1 MADELNAI
9 VGRAKK
15 DKDILAVIVFGSY
28 ARKEAYRDIDVCL
41 VLFPA
46 DSKKQYEHDKIFMSK
61 KKLDYLKHFT
71 KTDIQIFQQLPLYI
85 RSRVL
90 KDGKIILCKDNDLLY
105 DISFRTIKDFNYFE
119 PKYQM
124 YLKGVMDA

>member
-46 DSKKQYEHDKIFMSK
+46 DSKKQYEHDKIVYHCH
-61 KKLDYLKHFT
+61 L
-71 KTDIQIFQQLPLYI
+71 QFQTEEAFGHRPIELPLPAM
-85 RSRVL
+85 L
-90 KDGKIILCKDNDLLY
+90 
-105 DISFRTIKDFNYFE
+105 
-119 PKYQM
+119 
-124 YLKGVMDA
+124 